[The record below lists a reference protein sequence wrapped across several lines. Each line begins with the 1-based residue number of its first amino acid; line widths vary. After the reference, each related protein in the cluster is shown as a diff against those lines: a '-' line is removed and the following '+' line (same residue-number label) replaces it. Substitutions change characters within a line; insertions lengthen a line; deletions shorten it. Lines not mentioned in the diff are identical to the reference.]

1 MGWLGLCLVFVGITL
16 FGNGLGAKIGLDRKS
31 TAYMN
36 ILTCALLVIG
46 NLIQLARTQPGD
58 TFAYNNIAAGLLF
71 GFTYAFLAANH
82 LWGLDLRAFGIYSL
96 FASVF
101 ALVNAFM
108 SFTAIKG
115 VTAGAAGGPGLANLF
130 HNGNFAM
137 GVLWLLWS
145 LLWLEGFA
153 ELLAGHSRIGRYFPA
168 LSMFEG
174 VVATFIPGMLMLWGA
189 WPM

>member
-1 MGWLGLCLVFVGITL
+1 MGWLGVCLVFVGITL
-16 FGNGLGAKIGLDRKS
+16 FGNGLGAKIGLNPKS

-36 ILTCALLVIG
+36 ILTCALLVLG

-101 ALVNAFM
+101 ALVSAFM
-108 SFTAIKG
+108 SFTAIKL
-115 VTAGAAGGPGLANLF
+115 APGGSLLS
-130 HNGNFAM
+130 NGSFWM
-137 GVLWLLWS
+137 GVLWLVWS

-153 ELLAGHSRIGRYFPA
+153 ELLAGHSRIGRFFPG

-174 VVATFIPGMLMLWGA
+174 VFATFIPGMLMLWDA

>member
-16 FGNGLGAKIGLDRKS
+16 FGNGLGAKIGLNPKS

-58 TFAYNNIAAGLLF
+58 TMAYNNIAAGLLF

-108 SFTAIKG
+108 SFAAIKG
-115 VTAGAAGGPGLANLF
+115 VGTGAGLGSLF
-130 HNGNFAM
+130 SNGSFLM
-137 GVLWLLWS
+137 GVLWLIWS

-174 VVATFIPGMLMLWGA
+174 IFATFIPGMLMLWGA